1 MATGLIRKVCV
12 ASAHLAHPADP
23 ASNKST
29 VSFVDGDW
37 AYCRAAV
44 AVADHQWAVVDS
56 GLSLPD
62 AARYA
67 LQHSKPT

>member
-12 ASAHLAHPADP
+12 ASGHLAHPADR
-23 ASNKST
+23 AGNAST

-37 AYCRAAV
+37 AYCRAGIELP
-44 AVADHQWAVVDS
+44 DHEWAIIGS
-56 GLSLPD
+56 GLSVTD

-67 LQHSKPT
+67 VQHAKPA

>member
-37 AYCRAAV
+37 AYCRAAIALPDHDWA
-44 AVADHQWAVVDS
+44 AVGA
-56 GLSLPD
+56 GLSVLD

-67 LQHSKPT
+67 VQHSKPA